1 MPTTSPVTR
10 LVRGGLADLAPQGLP
25 LLRPLVQQALRR
37 ALAGERPG
45 SDHDP
50 TRHAGDPGLTGPGS
64 ASWQVLSDVAG
75 LPAGVRALLLQALHP
90 LAVAGVADHS
100 SYETDQWGRLHRTS
114 AWVAT
119 ATFGSVPDALRI
131 SRVVR
136 AMHRRV
142 RGTAPD
148 GRPYAADTPDLLAW
162 VSITFTDSL
171 LAMDQRF
178 AAHPVD
184 RATADRFVL
193 EQSRVSALLDPRVD
207 LDELDTPEGHARLRR
222 WEVDLPLLDEGSLP
236 ADVDG
241 LAATLERYR
250 GDLQVLHQGER
261 ILHFLRDPG
270 LPTFAMPAYRTMHA
284 ASVATLP
291 DWVRDVLGSRQP
303 RALDPVVLA
312 QTDALLAGMRLG
324 LGGSPARALAEQRIL
339 AG

>member
-10 LVRGGLADLAPQGLP
+10 LVRGGLADLAPRGLP

-50 TRHAGDPGLTGPGS
+50 LLHAGDPGLTGPGS
-64 ASWQVLSDVAG
+64 ASWQVLSDVSG

-136 AMHRRV
+136 AMHTKV

-148 GRPYAADTPDLLAW
+148 GRRYAADAPELLAW

-171 LAMDQRF
+171 LAMEQRF

-184 RATADRFVL
+184 RTTADRFVL

-207 LDELDTPEGHARLRR
+207 LAPLDSPDGHERLRR
-222 WEVDLPLLDEGSLP
+222 WDVELPLIDEGLLP
-236 ADVDG
+236 VDVAG
-241 LAATLERYR
+241 LRAALERYR
-250 GDLQVLHQGER
+250 GELRVLEQGER
-261 ILHFLRDPG
+261 ILHFLRAPG

-291 DWVRDVLGSRQP
+291 DWVRDVLGSRRP
-303 RALDPVVLA
+303 RALDPIVLA

-324 LGGSPARALAEQRIL
+324 LGGSPARATAERRVLAR
-339 AG
+339 